1 MRRLH
6 ALLAV
11 QSLLLVLA
19 SVNRLWSATDVAV
32 LPDDALRL
40 VPYRLYAIDVHAG
53 DRVSVVVLP
62 GGVASDLPSDVQVR
76 RLDADLSYTELL
88 DLIFESDHVIT
99 W

>member
-1 MRRLH
+1 MATVLH
-6 ALLAV
+6 LLKSPATT
-11 QSLLLVLA
+11 LA
-19 SVNRLWSATDVAV
+19 RTV
-32 LPDDALRL
+32 
-40 VPYRLYAIDVHAG
+40 IDQHVHAG

-62 GGVASDLPSDVQVR
+62 GGVASDLPPAVQVR

>member
-1 MRRLH
+1 MATVLH
-6 ALLAV
+6 LLKGPATT
-11 QSLLLVLA
+11 LA
-19 SVNRLWSATDVAV
+19 RTV
-32 LPDDALRL
+32 
-40 VPYRLYAIDVHAG
+40 IDHHVRAG

-62 GGVASDLPSDVQVR
+62 GGVASDLPPAVRVR